1 MESSVFR
8 ARWGIEGA
16 DYEPGERVSETTYY
30 WETGRDERMWVL
42 LMGVCRSMVYVEGEA
57 SMRKFQRE
65 EGVEQNALSIV
76 QRLYSA
82 K

>member
-1 MESSVFR
+1 
-8 ARWGIEGA
+8 
-16 DYEPGERVSETTYY
+16 
-30 WETGRDERMWVL
+30 MWVL

-82 K
+82 KQFFYPPPIHTHF